1 MNEFLLSVFL
11 PLPAGHTFVSVYR
24 VGVPNIAEPLAWVKA
39 HADEIATRAV
49 ADDKVASKINAGAY
63 VALNVEAA

>member
-1 MNEFLLSVFL
+1 MKDYLLSVFL
-11 PLPAGHTFVSVYR
+11 PLPAGHTMVSVYR
-24 VGVPNIAEPLAWVKA
+24 VKVAQSLAWVKA

-63 VALNVEAA
+63 VALNVEVA

>member
-11 PLPAGHTFVSVYR
+11 PLPAGHTMVSVYR
-24 VGVPNIAEPLAWVKA
+24 LKVAESLAWVKA
-39 HADEIATRAV
+39 HADEIARRAV

-63 VALNVEAA
+63 VALNVEVA